1 MMEHTL
7 DWISADAKVLKAGNT
22 PILLRGMGLGGW
34 LLPEGYMWRIPK
46 SIDRPR
52 TIEKLILDLCG
63 TDYAQRFWSHYHE
76 LFMSEDDIRFIKDNG
91 FNSIRLPFNARTL
104 FIVDE
109 QGISFYDPIIKLIDK
124 CIHWC
129 RIHGIYV
136 ILDMHGAPGGQTG
149 ANIDDSEHDQPQL
162 FQEEHFQSQCVTMW
176 RMLAMRYAHEPT
188 IAGYDL
194 LNEPL
199 PEWFSQ
205 YNTEVMPLYRRIR
218 DAIREVD
225 TRHMLILE
233 GTHWATDW
241 TIFDELAIDPYDSNY
256 MLEFHKYWNNPD
268 EESIVK
274 FLNYRNLLEVP
285 IFMGE
290 GGENNLW
297 WYTVLFPLLEE
308 LNISWN
314 FWTYKKMDGP
324 NSVVSFDRP
333 KNWDMLEHLID
344 HQEMVSPLV
353 AIEIFDG
360 FLESLQ
366 QVRHPSSNT
375 SYYQHAVIHSL
386 KRQPPLEIP
395 AEGFCAAHI
404 TEEKA
409 AGAEFRIG
417 EKATIAFRDGH
428 EGPVDFC
435 RQGGEPQPEDQLLCV
450 QLHAGEWLEYLVTCE
465 KSSSYALSIVVK
477 NIHPS
482 NVAVALDGLGIME
495 TEIVGT
501 SGYHEHAM
509 GNIRMAAGKH
519 RLRIKNI
526 GSDISLHLISLKKER
541 NRE

>member
-1 MMEHTL
+1 MMVHTL
-7 DWISADAKVLKAGNT
+7 DWISADSKALKAGNT

-34 LLPEGYMWRIPK
+34 LLPEGYMWRLPK

-52 TIEKLILDLCG
+52 TIEKLIQDLCG
-63 TDYAQRFWSHYHE
+63 KDYAQRFWVRYHE
-76 LFMSEDDIRFIKDNG
+76 LFIGEDDIRFIKDHG

-104 FIVDE
+104 FVMDDHE
-109 QGISFYDPIIKLIDK
+109 ISFCDPIIKLIDK

-129 RIHGIYV
+129 RTHGIYV

-162 FQEEHFQSQCVTMW
+162 FQEELFQSQCVTMW

-205 YNTEVMPLYRRIR
+205 YDTKVMPLYRRIR

-233 GTHWATDW
+233 GTHWATNW
-241 TIFDELAIDPYDSNY
+241 TIFNELAIDPFDSNY

-268 EESIVK
+268 KESIAK
-274 FLNYRNLLEVP
+274 FLYYRNLLEVP
-285 IFMGE
+285 VFMGE

-314 FWTYKKMDGP
+314 FWTHKKMDGQ
-324 NSVVSFDRP
+324 NSVVSFNRP
-333 KNWDMLEHLID
+333 TNWNLLEHMVD
-344 HQEMVSPLV
+344 HRDSVSSSD
-353 AIEIFDG
+353 AIEIFEG

-366 QVRHPSSNT
+366 QVRLPSQNNPH
-375 SYYQHAVIHSL
+375 YQHAVICSL
-386 KRQPPLEIP
+386 KRLPPIEIP
-395 AEGFCAAHI
+395 AEGFCEAHI
-404 TEEKA
+404 TVEKT

-417 EKATIAFRDGH
+417 EKATIAFCDGH
-428 EGPVDFC
+428 VGPVDFC
-435 RQGGEPQPEDQLLCV
+435 RQAGEPQPEDQLLCV
-450 QLHAGEWLEYLVTCE
+450 RLHAGEWLEYLVTCE
-465 KSSSYALSIVVK
+465 ESSSFALSIVVK
-477 NIHPS
+477 NVQPS
-482 NVAVALDGLGIME
+482 NIAVALD
-495 TEIVGT
+495 EIGRAHV
-501 SGYHEHAM
+501 
-509 GNIRMAAGKH
+509 
-519 RLRIKNI
+519 
-526 GSDISLHLISLKKER
+526 
-541 NRE
+541 